1 MTILKGT
8 LALAAMAFAAQAAAQ
23 ITLYEHEGF
32 GGQPLTTRT
41 QIDSLVAYGFNDRAS
56 SVVVTSGRWE
66 VCEHA
71 NFQGRCVYLRPGQYP
86 SLASMHLNDLPSSVR
101 RVGRNMQVAER
112 NYVPPPYAGYDYG
125 RRANE
130 RLYEANV
137 ISVRAVVGTPE
148 QRCWIERE
156 QVQSGAN
163 VPGAIAG
170 AVIGG
175 ILGHQIGSG
184 RGQDLATVG
193 GAVAGGAIGA
203 NIGRT
208 QDVQRCA
215 TVPSQTP
222 SYYDVSYYFRGQE
235 HRVQMSAPPGPTV
248 TVNARGEPRV

>member
-1 MTILKGT
+1 MKTLRSICA
-8 LALAAMAFAAQAAAQ
+8 LALLAFAAQAAAQ

-32 GGQPLTTRT
+32 GGRPLSTGT
-41 QIDSLVAYGFNDRAS
+41 QIDSLVDYGFNDRAS
-56 SVVVTSGRWE
+56 SVVVTSGRWQI
-66 VCEHA
+66 CEHA
-71 NFQGRCVYLRPGQYP
+71 NFRGHCVFLRPGQYP
-86 SLASMHLNDLPSSVR
+86 SLAAMHLNDAPSSVR
-101 RVGRNMQVAER
+101 RIGRNMRVADR
-112 NYVPPPYAGYDYG
+112 DYVPPPYAAGRDYG

-137 ISVRAVVGTPE
+137 TSVRAVLGASE
-148 QRCWIERE
+148 QRCWVERE
-156 QVQSGAN
+156 QVSYN
-163 VPGAIAG
+163 VPGAVAG

-175 ILGHQIGSG
+175 ILGHQIGNG

-215 TVPSQTP
+215 SVPSQTP
-222 SYYDVSYYFRGQE
+222 SYYDVSYMFRGQE
-235 HRVQMSAPPGPTV
+235 HHVQMTAPPGPTV